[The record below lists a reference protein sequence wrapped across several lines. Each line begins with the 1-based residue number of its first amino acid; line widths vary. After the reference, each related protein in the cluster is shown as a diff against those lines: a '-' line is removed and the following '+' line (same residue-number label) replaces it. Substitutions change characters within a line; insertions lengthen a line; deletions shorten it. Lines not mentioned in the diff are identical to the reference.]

1 MKRIVT
7 KKSAKNALLYIFL
20 LLGGAVS
27 VMPMIY
33 MISTSLKPNGAL
45 YEFPPHFLPT
55 AENITVENYAYIFG
69 QEKFYRNFLNSAF
82 VALTTVLIAAF
93 IGSGLPMSTP
103 AIFRSSIG

>member
-33 MISTSLKPNGAL
+33 MIRTSLKP
-45 YEFPPHFLPT
+45 
-55 AENITVENYAYIFG
+55 
-69 QEKFYRNFLNSAF
+69 
-82 VALTTVLIAAF
+82 
-93 IGSGLPMSTP
+93 SGTLH
-103 AIFRSSIG
+103 

>member
-7 KKSAKNALLYIFL
+7 QKSAKNALLYIFL

-45 YEFPPHFLPT
+45 YEFPPHFLP
-55 AENITVENYAYIFG
+55 
-69 QEKFYRNFLNSAF
+69 
-82 VALTTVLIAAF
+82 
-93 IGSGLPMSTP
+93 
-103 AIFRSSIG
+103 